1 MRFRQTTDRTEDDSR
16 SVVDRV
22 RGRSEDRTEDD
33 SRSMLDRARGRSK
46 EPTADET
53 GSRFDRARAKYGL
66 GALLVAAGVVL
77 FVFPEPIT
85 SSAGLALIAVGAL
98 IWLVS

>member
-1 MRFRQTTDRTEDDSR
+1 
-16 SVVDRV
+16 
-22 RGRSEDRTEDD
+22 
-33 SRSMLDRARGRSK
+33 MLDRARGRSK

>member
-1 MRFRQTTDRTEDDSR
+1 MRRKQTERTEDDSR
-16 SVVDRV
+16 SI
-22 RGRSEDRTEDD
+22 
-33 SRSMLDRARGRSK
+33 LDRARGRSA
-46 EPTADET
+46 ESTSDES
-53 GSRFDRARAKYGL
+53 GSWFDRARAKYGL

-85 SSAGLALIAVGAL
+85 STVGLALIVAGAL